1 MIDLRLQILRVVI
14 TQPLSQERADNGSRP
29 ADECCRYDGSSDS
42 SAGNDHYA
50 CSNGCACIHKAT
62 HYAALSVPDGLRRD
76 ICRSRDNRIVF
87 DGAHVRK
94 AATKLFIHR
103 LFTGEQTQIGPV
115 EAGTQEFVD
124 CRLKII
130 RAPKDADCFA
140 NCVWLLSMASSFVSV
155 PYG

>member
-1 MIDLRLQILRVVI
+1 MIDLRLQILREVI

-29 ADECCRYDGSSDS
+29 ADECCRDDGSSDS
-42 SAGNDHYA
+42 SAGNDDCA
-50 CSNGCACIHKAT
+50 CSNGCACIHKAP

-76 ICRSRDNRIVF
+76 ICVSRDNRIVF

-94 AATKLFIHR
+94 AAAELFIRR

-124 CRLKII
+124 RRLKII

-140 NCVWLLSMASSFVSV
+140 NSAWLLAHGKFFR
-155 PYG
+155 